1 MHNVYHHFYSYCKL
15 LYDFF
20 ETYPGLSRIRM
31 RSYLCTSTHAR
42 RKSKHVRIRGLEM
55 LVFRKMLRTYLMDNP
70 YWEGTLTENV
80 KNTFKARNFHGMQIL
95 WLRFEIREIKIPP
108 KILFY
113 PNRKIKIPQK
123 SFLTKSRN

>member
-1 MHNVYHHFYSYCKL
+1 
-15 LYDFF
+15 
-20 ETYPGLSRIRM
+20 
-31 RSYLCTSTHAR
+31 
-42 RKSKHVRIRGLEM
+42 M

>member
-1 MHNVYHHFYSYCKL
+1 
-15 LYDFF
+15 
-20 ETYPGLSRIRM
+20 M
-31 RSYLCTSTHAR
+31 REGNR
-42 RKSKHVRIRGLEM
+42 NVRIRGLEM

-108 KILFY
+108 KILF
-113 PNRKIKIPQK
+113 
-123 SFLTKSRN
+123 